1 MLKKRSRLLK
11 FSAFLL
17 ALAPMIATMK
27 SPCGFL
33 FIGEPDLPK
42 KLQNNK

>member
-1 MLKKRSRLLK
+1 MLKKHSRLLK

-17 ALAPMIATMK
+17 ALAPVIAK
-27 SPCGFL
+27 GGICWWGL
-33 FIGEPDLPK
+33 IGEPNLPK

>member
-17 ALAPMIATMK
+17 ALAPVIATRGG
-27 SPCGFL
+27 CGL
-33 FIGEPDLPK
+33 SLIGEPDLPK
-42 KLQNNK
+42 KLRNNK